1 MSEEIVKEVTE
12 ETEEAAV
19 EAAEATT
26 ETNSV
31 WAGFEEK
38 MKANTVITVEIAGV
52 VKSGVVAYIDGVRGF
67 IPASQLST
75 EYVEDLESWLGKM
88 VDVMIIE
95 AKEDEKRLILS
106 GKKVARKEERKKKFE
121 AITVGSV
128 LEGTVESLQP
138 YGAFINLGD
147 KISGL
152 VHISQIST
160 KRIKT
165 PEDVLAVGD
174 KVTVKVL
181 SNEKRKISL
190 SMRAVLEDAKKEEE
204 AAAPKEE
211 TFHYKEKGKA
221 STSLGDLLKDIQL

>member
-12 ETEEAAV
+12 ETEEATA
-19 EAAEATT
+19 

-67 IPASQLST
+67 IPASQLAA
-75 EYVEDLESWLGKM
+75 EYVEDLESWLGKT

-95 AKEDEKRLILS
+95 AKEEEKRLILS
-106 GKKVARKEERKKKFE
+106 GKKVARREERKKKFE
-121 AITVGSV
+121 SITVGSI

-138 YGAFINLGD
+138 YGAFIDLGD

-152 VHISQIST
+152 VHVSQIST
-160 KRIKT
+160 KRVKT
-165 PEDVLAVGD
+165 PEDVLSVGD

-190 SMRAVLEDAKKEEE
+190 SMRAVMEDAKKEEE
-204 AAAPKEE
+204 STAPKEE

-221 STSLGDLLKDIQL
+221 STSLGDLLKGIQL

>member
-1 MSEEIVKEVTE
+1 MKMSEEIVKEVTE
-12 ETEEAAV
+12 ETEVVAA
-19 EAAEATT
+19 

-31 WAGFEEK
+31 WADFEEK
-38 MKANTVITVEIAGV
+38 MKANTVITVEVAGV

-67 IPASQLST
+67 IPASQLAA
-75 EYVEDLESWLGKM
+75 EYVEDLESWLGKT

-95 AKEDEKRLILS
+95 AKEEEKRLILS
-106 GKKVARKEERKKKFE
+106 GKKVARREERKKKFE

-138 YGAFINLGD
+138 YGAFIDLGD

>member
-1 MSEEIVKEVTE
+1 MSEEIVKEVAEVTE
-12 ETEEAAV
+12 ET
-19 EAAEATT
+19 AAE
-26 ETNSV
+26 NSV

-38 MKANTVITVEIAGV
+38 MKANTVMTVEIAGV

-75 EYVEDLESWLGKM
+75 EFVEDLESWLGKT

-95 AKEDEKRLILS
+95 AKEEDKRLILS
-106 GKKVARKEERKKKFE
+106 GRKVARKEERKKKFE

-138 YGAFINLGD
+138 YGAFIDLGD
-147 KISGL
+147 RISGL

-160 KRIKT
+160 KRVKT
-165 PEDVLAVGD
+165 PEDVLKVGD

-221 STSLGDLLKDIQL
+221 STNLGDLLKGIQL

>member
-12 ETEEAAV
+12 ETEEVAA
-19 EAAEATT
+19 

-75 EYVEDLESWLGKM
+75 EYVEDLESWLGKT

-106 GKKVARKEERKKKFE
+106 GKKVARREERRKKYDS
-121 AITVGSV
+121 ITVGSV
-128 LEGTVESLQP
+128 LEGTVESLQS
-138 YGAFINLGD
+138 YGAFIDLGD

-152 VHISQIST
+152 VHVSQIST
-160 KRIKT
+160 KRIKS

-190 SMRAVLEDAKKEEE
+190 SMRAVIEDAKKEE
-204 AAAPKEE
+204 AAAPREE

>member
-12 ETEEAAV
+12 EVTEET
-19 EAAEATT
+19 EETAAEA
-26 ETNSV
+26 NSV

-121 AITVGSV
+121 SITVGSV

-138 YGAFINLGD
+138 YGAIIDLGD

-204 AAAPKEE
+204 AVAPKEE

>member
-1 MSEEIVKEVTE
+1 MSEEIVKEVAEVTE
-12 ETEEAAV
+12 ET
-19 EAAEATT
+19 AAE
-26 ETNSV
+26 NSV

-38 MKANTVITVEIAGV
+38 MKANTVMTVEIAGV

-75 EYVEDLESWLGKM
+75 EFVEDLESWLGKT

-95 AKEDEKRLILS
+95 AKEEDKRLILS
-106 GKKVARKEERKKKFE
+106 GRKVARKEERKKKFE

-138 YGAFINLGD
+138 YGAFIDLGD
-147 KISGL
+147 RISGL

-160 KRIKT
+160 KRVKT

-221 STSLGDLLKDIQL
+221 STNLGDLLKGIQL